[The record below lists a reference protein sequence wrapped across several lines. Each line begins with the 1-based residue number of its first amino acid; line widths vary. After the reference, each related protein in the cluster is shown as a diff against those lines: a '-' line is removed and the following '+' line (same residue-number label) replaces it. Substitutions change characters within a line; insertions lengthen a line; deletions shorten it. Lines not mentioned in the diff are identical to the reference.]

1 MAKREVKV
9 DIRAEVLGQEK
20 VASLSKALG
29 ALKNS
34 VVPAQKSLDDLR
46 AAASRM
52 AANSKATTAELR
64 GSLAVLENVRDHVAR
79 GSKEYT
85 ELGRVISDVT
95 KRLKPQSDSLSRA
108 TERTRAHT
116 KAVRDLT
123 IAQKNA
129 AAASAAAVDFQ
140 ARFSSYLHGGR
151 GQLARRQMM
160 MANQGTPG
168 GADFMRAAGIYPQG
182 ARTSGELNRTLALP
196 AAGES
201 SYKGAYRKG
210 QTTFN
215 IPNERGGREY
225 RRAGQTYYGYT
236 GGRSLAGRE
245 YNLAV
250 QGLKSEEVA
259 ARTASGQGP
268 ASPWPRKTVTPGEVD
283 LTGYKNQLNESRQA
297 VQGFAREQR
306 KAAASNAQMQITAD
320 DVVKEINQLGKSS
333 KQTVDSISFQRNEL
347 EKISRTLDVNSKAY
361 KKTRRQIELYDKTLE
376 KGTRSR
382 GQRGQQISSV
392 VGTALAAG
400 VFGGA
405 EGFLGGAIG
414 GGLELAGIMGPGA
427 AITGAAVGATLG
439 QARKVIAETATLSA
453 EVSRLELA
461 LRDLTTTGVSAEE
474 GQISF
479 SNALDTVRKAA
490 VEANA
495 PIVQATKSYTRLLA
509 AVKGAG
515 GADEVGA
522 LAFESINAAVKA
534 TGGTAED
541 AAGAL
546 LAASQVFSKGRVSA
560 EELQGQ
566 TAERISGAVTLF
578 AEANYGGDL
587 QELQKNLRLGTVGL
601 NEYVRFLQLLDE
613 KFTGTAYKMA
623 ASTEEAGARMTAAM
637 ESAKVAIGRS
647 IGPIGAELQDL
658 NTNAIVKTTDALQAL
673 GLIEDTVFGSDLE
686 RRIFNTK
693 NEVIAL
699 NKELDQLTKPERA
712 KSQERVNNVLLDFI
726 SGTNVKA
733 ARMAVQT
740 YRDLAELRSGG
751 LGGKVDKLIE
761 GSKIEDGDDAL
772 ETYKQRMAAL
782 KGLRGALSSVEA
794 AVAEDNNY
802 TAKKAKGNIDKLS
815 AAIARLKEETKVM
828 TAANRE
834 LMLMFPGAERE
845 KDLVGDS
852 DVKAKK
858 AAEQVADVQKM
869 AEESLKNIRKS
880 TEREIANIRK
890 SEFRAIERLEEGLKE
905 KIIQGE
911 RALQELRLRGV
922 RAREDSEIRLRELQD
937 PEGSNYALEREV
949 LQLKRQFE
957 DERKQIEQQFNDE
970 ERVLAK
976 ELANIAKNTQMQI
989 MEANANQVERESE
1002 ARQKSAEKIRK
1013 ILKEGVIERNQLEEA
1028 FYEKYLGRANRE
1040 WFNKIR
1046 EGKGKSPIPEPT
1058 VRSGGGLVYGGT
1070 ASQEDIDK
1078 MREYDQ
1084 KRLKGEKIIENL
1096 LGGLPKDVGDEI
1108 AISVA
1113 RPVSELITAIA
1124 PGPNAN
1130 ARQAQRATRLEALDK
1145 ERMLALARLLTEAMS
1160 RGDVLRG
1167 AVEDSDR
1174 SLRRYRQVDTLQGA
1188 RQRREEGFK
1197 FDLGEQKTEATSSA
1211 NEDKTLLLKEAALIQ
1226 TTEKRKEVEE
1236 AINRLHDERLMKID
1250 NNYNTT
1256 LKMNAELENT
1266 KFAQE
1271 EINRLNERNAEL
1283 ANGIANAIGNG
1294 MGQAMDA
1301 LIEGTDNWGESLR
1314 EIGAT
1319 VLKDIA
1325 KQIMQIMVI
1334 KPLVESMSGGL
1345 GSLFGVPKG
1354 SAMGNAFAGN
1364 KIVPYA
1370 KGGIVNSPTFFRYKN
1385 GGILESG
1392 VAGEA
1397 GPEGILPLKRGKG
1410 GRLGVETSGSGPTV
1424 INVNV
1429 DATGSKVSGDDPKA
1443 NQLGR
1448 FIAKAVNQEIIKQ
1461 KRAGGLLA

>member
-1 MAKREVKV
+1 MAGKKLEVEIRGKV
-9 DIRAEVLGQEK
+9 YGQDDVAALG
-20 VASLSKALG
+20 KALG
-29 ALKNS
+29 ALKS
-34 VVPAQKSLDDLR
+34 AAEPAKQSMLNLR
-46 AAASRM
+46 EAAEKLASSQ
-52 AANSKATTAELR
+52 NATTNQLKSSLEILKNLR
-64 GSLAVLENVRDHVAR
+64 DNVAL
-79 GSKEYT
+79 GGKEYS
-85 ELGRVISDVT
+85 ELGTAIDKVKNKLNPYSN
-95 KRLKPQSDSLSRA
+95 SLSQA
-108 TERTRAHT
+108 TTKVRAHA

-123 IAQKNA
+123 VAQQKA
-129 AAASAAAVDFQ
+129 AATTAALVDFDR
-140 ARFSSYLHGGR
+140 RFNPYLGGGR
-151 GQLARRQMM
+151 GQLARRQMRL
-160 MANQGTPG
+160 ANQGDPG
-168 GADFMRAAGIYPQG
+168 AAEFMRQMGLYPSG

-196 AAGES
+196 AAGQT
-201 SYKGAYRKG
+201 SYTGPYKPG

-215 IPNERGGREY
+215 IPYQPGGRE
-225 RRAGQTYYGYT
+225 AWA
-236 GGRSLAGRE
+236 AGRTF
-245 YNLAV
+245 YGTS
-250 QGLKSEEVA
+250 GLSSSRRNEVA
-259 ARTASGQGP
+259 RLRAESEALFGRQAGPEIMLSGQS
-268 ASPWPRKTVTPGEVD
+268 SPWPRVD
-283 LTGYKNQLNESRQA
+283 LTGYKNQLHQSRVAIQD
-297 VQGFAREQR
+297 FRREQR
-306 KAAASNAQMQITAD
+306 KAAASNVQMQITAD

-333 KQTVDSISFQRNEL
+333 KQTIDSISLQRNEL
-347 EKISRTLDVNSKAY
+347 EKISRTLDINSKAY
-361 KKTRRQIELYDKTLE
+361 RKTRRQIELYDKVLE
-376 KGTRSR
+376 KGARTR

-392 VGTALAAG
+392 VGTTLAAG
-400 VFGGA
+400 VFGGP

-414 GGLELAGIMGPGA
+414 GGLELAGLLGPGA

-515 GADEVGA
+515 GTDEVGA

-712 KSQERVNNVLLDFI
+712 KSQERVNNVFLNFI

-740 YRDLAELRSGG
+740 YRELADLRSGG
-751 LGGKVDKLIE
+751 LDGKVDRLIE

-782 KGLRGALSSVEA
+782 KGLRGALSTIEA
-794 AVAEDNNY
+794 AVAEDSNY
-802 TAKKAKGNIDKLS
+802 TAENAKSNIDKLS
-815 AAIARLKEETKVM
+815 AAIARLLEETKGM
-828 TAANRE
+828 TEANRR
-834 LMLMFPGAERE
+834 LMLMFPGAER
-845 KDLVGDS
+845 KDDLATPALK
-852 DVKAKK
+852 KAKK
-858 AAEQVADVQKM
+858 AALEIADAQKTAEQ
-869 AEESLKNIRKS
+869 SLKSIRES
-880 TEREIANIRK
+880 TEREIASIRQ

-937 PEGSNYALEREV
+937 PEGSNYALEREL
-949 LQLKRQFE
+949 LQFKRKFE

-970 ERVLAK
+970 ERQLAK
-976 ELANIAKNTQMQI
+976 ELANIAKNTQRQI
-989 MEANANQVERESE
+989 MEANAQQVERESE
-1002 ARQKSAEKIRK
+1002 ARQKSAERIRK
-1013 ILKEGVIERNQLEEA
+1013 ILKEGVVERNQLEEA
-1028 FYEKYLGRANRE
+1028 FYEKYLGRANRD
-1040 WFNKIR
+1040 WKNKILEG
-1046 EGKGKSPIPEPT
+1046 EGKSAIPEPS
-1058 VRSGGGLVYGGT
+1058 VRSDGGLVYGGT
-1070 ASQEDIDK
+1070 ASQKDIDE
-1078 MREYDQ
+1078 MRGYDQ
-1084 KRLKGEKIIENL
+1084 RRLKGEKTIENL
-1096 LGGLPKDVGDEI
+1096 LGGIPKDIGEAV
-1108 AISVA
+1108 AITVE

-1130 ARQAQRATRLEALDK
+1130 ARQAQRATQLEALDK
-1145 ERMLALARLLTEAMS
+1145 ERMLQLAKLLTEAMS

-1167 AVEDSDR
+1167 AVDDSDR
-1174 SLRRYRQVDTLQGA
+1174 SLRRYQQVDTLQGA
-1188 RQRREEGFK
+1188 RERREAGFK
-1197 FDLGEQKTEATSSA
+1197 FDLSEQRDKAISSA
-1211 NEDKTLLLKEAALIQ
+1211 ETDKELLLKEAALIQ
-1226 TTEKRKEVEE
+1226 TTEKRKEAEE
-1236 AINRLHDERLMKID
+1236 AINRLHDERILKID
-1250 NNYNTT
+1250 NNYAASIKN
-1256 LKMNAELENT
+1256 NRELENT
-1266 KFAQE
+1266 KAAQE

-1283 ANGIANAIGNG
+1283 ATGIANSIGNG
-1294 MGQAMDA
+1294 MGQAMEL
-1301 LIEGTDNWGESLR
+1301 LIEGTEDWGESLR
-1314 EIGAT
+1314 QIGST
-1319 VLKDIA
+1319 ILKDIA

-1334 KPLVESMSGGL
+1334 KPLVDSMSKGL
-1345 GSLFGVPKG
+1345 GNLFGVPNMT
-1354 SAMGNAFAGN
+1354 SNAMGNAYASN

-1370 KGGIVNSPTFFRYKN
+1370 KGGIVKSPTFFRYKN
-1385 GGILESG
+1385 GGIMENG

-1397 GPEGILPLKRGKG
+1397 GPEGILPLRRGKS
-1410 GRLGVETSGSGPTV
+1410 GRLGVEASGSGSTV

-1448 FIAKAVNQEIIKQ
+1448 FIAKAVNQELIKQ